1 MKLHIDRLKNKNE
14 LILEQKSDSYEQV
27 SMISLDTGKET
38 EPNDLKFD
46 KIMGIKENSISNL

>member
-27 SMISLDTGKET
+27 SMISLDAGKET

-46 KIMGIKENSISNL
+46 KIMGIKETLISNL